1 MAAIADL
8 PRDERTARVVLSMI
22 VEPDDSIAGRL
33 LARVGAV
40 ETIRLIDGD
49 GAVPGMNRVDA
60 RMWRDHLTSTAGT
73 NYLAARLK
81 VAEQTRLDVIVP
93 GDKDWPVSVNDLG
106 DRVPYV
112 LWTRGATSLLARP
125 FTDRVTLTGARA
137 ATAYGEH
144 IAGSLSRDLAAR
156 GSVVVAG
163 GAYGIEGAAH
173 RAALAAGGETIAVL
187 AGGVD
192 RPYPAGHREL
202 LDRVGE
208 AALLVSELPPGATP
222 TRLRFLARGRIM
234 AALSG
239 ASVVVEAGA
248 RSGSLNVAA
257 EARRL
262 GRGVGAVPGPITSV
276 TSVGPHRL
284 LQEGKAQIVTD
295 ASDVARLLGAG
306 TSPSGAHMDHSV
318 PAREFSYRPTHGAEP
333 PSRSI

>member
-1 MAAIADL
+1 MAAIADMA
-8 PRDERTARVVLSMI
+8 RDERTARVVLSMI
-22 VEPDDSIAGRL
+22 VEPNDPVTGRVL
-33 LARVGAV
+33 SHVGAV

-60 RMWRDHLTSTAGT
+60 RMWRDHLTSMDSTGQ
-73 NYLAARLK
+73 LGARLK
-81 VAEQTRLDVIVP
+81 AADQTGLGILVP

-106 DRVPYV
+106 DRAPYV

-125 FTDRVTLTGARA
+125 FTDRVTLAGARA

-144 IAGSLSRDLAAR
+144 IAGSFSSDLADR
-156 GSVVVAG
+156 GRVIVAG

-173 RAALAAGGETIAVL
+173 RAALAAAGETIAVL

-192 RPYPAGHREL
+192 RPYPAGHRDL
-202 LDRVGE
+202 LDRVGDVG
-208 AALLVSELPPGATP
+208 LLMSEVPPGAAP
-222 TRLRFLARGRIM
+222 TRQRFLARGRIM

-257 EARRL
+257 KARGL

-284 LQEGKAQIVTD
+284 LQEGKAQIVID
-295 ASDVARLLGAG
+295 ALDVERLLGAG
-306 TSPSGAHMDHSV
+306 TPRSGAHMDRSV
-318 PAREFSYRPTHGAEP
+318 PAREFSYQPTRGVEP